1 MKPRQ
6 PGLDGRDCVQ
16 SSGCQLRQTI
26 LEDESDRDPRN
37 PATLTINQINYHR
50 TLWTLRRGS
59 F

>member
-37 PATLTINQINYHR
+37 PATLTINRINYHR
-50 TLWTLRRGS
+50 TLWTLR
-59 F
+59 

>member
-6 PGLDGRDCVQ
+6 PGLDGRDSVQ
-16 SSGCQLRQTI
+16 LTGCQFRQTI

-37 PATLTINQINYHR
+37 PATLTLNQINRHR
-50 TLWTLRRGS
+50 TLWTPRRGS